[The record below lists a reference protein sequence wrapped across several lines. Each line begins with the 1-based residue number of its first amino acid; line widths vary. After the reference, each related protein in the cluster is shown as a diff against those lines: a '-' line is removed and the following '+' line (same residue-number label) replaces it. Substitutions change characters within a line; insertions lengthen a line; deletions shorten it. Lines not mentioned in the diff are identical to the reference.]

1 MEHKYRVWNKAYQY
15 MEEVDGYDLF
25 IADGKLYEVR
35 EESSNWQ
42 LYMEKT
48 DVSDRYDLMQ
58 FTGLNDME
66 SKEIYDGD
74 ILDAKDRIVLVVWNQ
89 PNGCWD
95 SIFVRYTVPISQLTS
110 NGITPVEWKFRA
122 KVIGNKYNNPELLKS

>member
-1 MEHKYRVWNKAYQY
+1 MEHKYRVWNKVGQY

-42 LYMEKT
+42 LYMERT
-48 DVSDRYDLMQ
+48 DVSDKYGLMQ
-58 FTGLNDME
+58 FTGLTDME
-66 SKEIYDGD
+66 SMDVYDGD
-74 ILDAKDRIVLVVWNQ
+74 ILDAGDRIVLVIWNQ

-95 SIFVRYTVPISQLTS
+95 SIYVRDTVPISQLTS
-110 NGITPVEWKFRA
+110 NGITPMEWKFRA
-122 KVIGNKYNNPELLKS
+122 RVIGNKYNNPELLTN